1 MLIGGECSS
10 LAALARRLG
19 FSRARVTQ
27 VLHLLK
33 LTPEVLEVRINLG
46 DPLPSPIVT
55 ERRLRSLTLLA
66 AEEQFQKIH
75 MLLANQCRT
84 AQQ

>member
-1 MLIGGECSS
+1 
-10 LAALARRLG
+10 
-19 FSRARVTQ
+19 
-27 VLHLLK
+27 
-33 LTPEVLEVRINLG
+33 
-46 DPLPSPIVT
+46 VT